1 MRIDFTEE
9 DKAEELNK
17 IELEGEDVI
26 LIGEYIETVEN
37 EENTYIISGD
47 AVVEGEL
54 YHDFVTIF
62 ALFDE
67 PEEMSARAIA
77 RAEWDWFDYVCDW
90 NSIKC
95 WIIKNV
101 QSYVQQKYT
110 EKYVYIFRLIQGGFE
125 EVLKNY
131 IKYKIINLINL
142 NNHNK

>member
-77 RAEWDWFDYVCDW
+77 RAEWD
-90 NSIKC
+90 
-95 WIIKNV
+95 
-101 QSYVQQKYT
+101 
-110 EKYVYIFRLIQGGFE
+110 
-125 EVLKNY
+125 
-131 IKYKIINLINL
+131 
-142 NNHNK
+142 